1 MPTKP
6 PPRSLGDFF
15 ENLDDLRKPGRNF
28 RHPLVNVLITAIVG
42 VACGQRTFTA
52 IADFACL
59 QAAWFGRFLD
69 LSGGTPSEDTYRRV
83 FEALDPEAFER
94 SFSGWVA
101 SFCRLEAGEVVA
113 VDGKT
118 VRNSGAKGER
128 PLHLVSAWAA
138 ANGLVLGQV
147 ATEEKSNE
155 IRAIPVLLESLSLDG
170 CIVTT
175 DAMGCQRNIAAVI
188 TDKGADYL
196 LAVKDNQ
203 PTLHREIKEYFD
215 SFRAGSLSDD
225 AMQFVEESDKGHGRL
240 ETRRCWTTPVI
251 EWFEDAAAWSCLGSF
266 SMVESERTIR
276 EKTSSDTRYYISSLP
291 GNDAAKVLHAS
302 RAHWGVENR
311 LHWCLDVTFGEDK
324 ANVRL
329 RTLAENFSVIR
340 RLAMNAVRKMPS
352 FNGNLAQTGRR
363 AAFSQTVRDDLMV
376 SIL

>member
-1 MPTKP
+1 MPSKR
-6 PPRSLGDFF
+6 PRSLSDYF

-28 RHPLVNVLITAIVG
+28 RHPLVNVLVTAVIG
-42 VACGQRTFTA
+42 VACGQKTFTA
-52 IADFACL
+52 IADFASL

-94 SFSGWVA
+94 CFLAWVA
-101 SFCRLEAGEVVA
+101 GLGRPGVGETVA
-113 VDGKT
+113 IDGKT

-138 ANGLVLGQV
+138 ASGLVLGQV

-155 IRAIPVLLESLSLDG
+155 IRAIPVLLESLALDG
-170 CIVTT
+170 CIVTI

-203 PTLHREIKEYFD
+203 PTLHQDIKDYFNA
-215 SFRAGSLSDD
+215 FRAGTLGDD
-225 AMQFVEESDKGHGRL
+225 AMQFCEEVDKGHGRL
-240 ETRRCWTTPVI
+240 ETRRCWTTPATD
-251 EWFEDAAAWSCLGSF
+251 WFEDAAAWSCLGSF
-266 SMVESERTIR
+266 TMVESERTIGD
-276 EKTSSDTRYYISSLP
+276 KTSRDTRYYISSLP
-291 GNDAAKVLHAS
+291 GDDAAKVLHAS

-340 RLAMNAVRKMPS
+340 RLAMNAVRKMPG

-363 AAFSQTVRDDLMV
+363 AAFSHDVRDTLV
-376 SIL
+376 NSIL